1 MSPDYVIFSSGYLN
15 QFNHP
20 HPDIVKL
27 YTNSGTI
34 SLNTA
39 ETGSI
44 SWIIGEDG
52 VLPEAILYR
61 QANNRFWRVLR

>member
-1 MSPDYVIFSSGYLN
+1 VVFSSGYLN

-20 HPDIVKL
+20 HSDIVNL

-39 ETGSI
+39 ENGTI
-44 SWIIGEDG
+44 SWLIGLDND
-52 VLPEAILYR
+52 LPETQLYR
-61 QANNRFWRVLR
+61 QANKRFWRVLPGQASQ